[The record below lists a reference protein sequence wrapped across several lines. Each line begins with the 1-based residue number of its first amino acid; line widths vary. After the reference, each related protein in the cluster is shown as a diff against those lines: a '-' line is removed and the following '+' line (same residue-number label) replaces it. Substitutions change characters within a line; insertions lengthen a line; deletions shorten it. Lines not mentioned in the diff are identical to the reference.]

1 MLYPSR
7 LSGLYLGKKII
18 AGGGGIYLY
27 ISALNIFYIYA
38 QIGHLKD
45 VA

>member
-18 AGGGGIYLY
+18 AGGGIYLY

-38 QIGHLKD
+38 QIGYLKD